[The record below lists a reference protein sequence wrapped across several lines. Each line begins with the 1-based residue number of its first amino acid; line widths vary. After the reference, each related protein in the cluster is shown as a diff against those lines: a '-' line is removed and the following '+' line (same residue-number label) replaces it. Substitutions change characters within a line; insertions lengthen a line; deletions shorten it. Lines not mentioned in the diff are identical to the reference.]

1 MNRMAKTLHFDAGL
15 LVLTS
20 ISTEQTMAF
29 GRWLAS
35 HLIADDIVCLDGD
48 LGAGKTVLTRG
59 LAEGLG
65 SQGPVS
71 SPTFT
76 LMIEHPAKPG
86 GLALF
91 HFDAYRLSDSGSFC
105 EIGLDEYFTQKGVS
119 VIEWGEV
126 IADILPPQTLYILLL
141 QQDLNQS
148 DSRRI
153 EITWPGCPD
162 RLATLI
168 RRLKEDDPC

>member
-1 MNRMAKTLHFDAGL
+1 MNRIAKTLHFDAGL
-15 LVLTS
+15 LTLTS
-20 ISTEQTMAF
+20 ISIEQTIAF
-29 GRWLAS
+29 GRWLANR
-35 HLIADDIVCLDGD
+35 LVADDIVSLDGD
-48 LGAGKTVLTRG
+48 LGAGKTALTRG

-65 SQGPVS
+65 CQGPVS

-76 LMIEHPAKPG
+76 LLIEHPAQLG

-126 IADILPPQTLYILLL
+126 IADILPTQTLYILLS
-141 QQDLNQS
+141 QQDLNQP
-148 DSRRI
+148 DSRQI

-162 RLATLI
+162 RLAALI
-168 RRLKEDDPC
+168 QRLKEDDSC